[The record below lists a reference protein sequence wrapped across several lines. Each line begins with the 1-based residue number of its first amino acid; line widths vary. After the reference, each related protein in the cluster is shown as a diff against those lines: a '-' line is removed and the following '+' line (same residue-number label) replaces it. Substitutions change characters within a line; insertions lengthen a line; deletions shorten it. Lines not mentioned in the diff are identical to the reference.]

1 MKIRALLSIDVELN
15 GTDEELLLT
24 NVSQFIN
31 AARANGLITGSTA
44 AELVDMQSEVNIV
57 SESVEFCRCCGSTT
71 DYQAGPVEIDGLS
84 AVQEGV
90 CSHCGTDRTDVF
102 ALIRQIDGEQG

>member
-15 GTDEELLLT
+15 GTDENLLLGHIA
-24 NVSQFIN
+24 SIFE
-31 AARANGLITGSTA
+31 AARIDGQITGNTE

-57 SESVEFCRCCGSTT
+57 SESVALCRCCGSTT
-71 DYQAGPVEIDGLS
+71 DYQAGPVEINGLT

-102 ALIRQIDGEQG
+102 ALVRQIDGEQG

>member
-15 GTDEELLLT
+15 GTDDELLLA
-24 NVSQFIN
+24 NVQQLIN
-31 AARANGLITGSTA
+31 AARAHGLITGNTE

-57 SESVEFCRCCGSTT
+57 SESVEFCRCCGSTA
-71 DYQAGPVEIDGLS
+71 DYQAGPVEINGLS